1 MMKEKQSTRQIFAQS
16 PEGRFG
22 VRNFWELLIKLII
35 GLIIVVTFTIYWQS
49 QLERNPRYWIVVL
62 SLIGLLIWLI
72 LRQKHFVGLSCN
84 LTDPNNCK
92 HGDAALLNNYVL
104 EPILGT
110 ATGLGFSRYQ
120 LEVFWSGTI
129 PIADA
134 VIYANPAGDPDATLS
149 IGNHQVNNGKLG
161 FVDIQKAILGAADHV
176 LTSTQFE
183 VRLYVFGLDGSQKT
197 CTTTFSI
204 TAARAYIKYIGG
216 GWSHDVTNVNE
227 PLRHNDNSTADELA
241 VGGYISVRGAADTY
255 GCSSEQIAEYSLWIK
270 PDPTFNLPQ
279 PSQGLPYDPVADG
292 WTNITRV
299 VYTDNDQRIY
309 NKLNGMPT
317 PNFLTNSS
325 IWSTRSVCI
334 RPDFMPLVC
343 FPIPNLVE
351 FYWNSRV
358 GVETGS
364 GKYSFLLKVI
374 DTAGN
379 TYYDIQRV
387 WIDNEAIL
395 GGIRGLAGLGA
406 CEDLYILDVS
416 GGIISIEGYAT
427 DPLIVSGDLTKPTS
441 DNFDRYQIWF
451 QKQGASGWQELEIPL
466 IGGSYPGLDKNKPV
480 PERTIWSGGSTP
492 PVGVLAEWDLR
503 WLDAATNPKGL
514 PTDQLLAVGKSC
526 TYTLRV
532 EAWDKTLVSEDD
544 PHWTGGSVV
553 FSVVVHNAHKP
564 PIP

>member
-92 HGDAALLNNYVL
+92 HGDAALL
-104 EPILGT
+104 
-110 ATGLGFSRYQ
+110 
-120 LEVFWSGTI
+120 
-129 PIADA
+129 
-134 VIYANPAGDPDATLS
+134 
-149 IGNHQVNNGKLG
+149 
-161 FVDIQKAILGAADHV
+161 
-176 LTSTQFE
+176 
-183 VRLYVFGLDGSQKT
+183 LDGSQKT

-427 DPLIVSGDLTKPTS
+427 DPLIVLP
-441 DNFDRYQIWF
+441 NM
-451 QKQGASGWQELEIPL
+451 
-466 IGGSYPGLDKNKPV
+466 V
-480 PERTIWSGGSTP
+480 PKAGCIRLARIRNSTD
-492 PVGVLAEWDLR
+492 WR
-503 WLDAATNPKGL
+503 
-514 PTDQLLAVGKSC
+514 
-526 TYTLRV
+526 
-532 EAWDKTLVSEDD
+532 
-544 PHWTGGSVV
+544 
-553 FSVVVHNAHKP
+553 
-564 PIP
+564 